1 MSFVTRAT
9 PAASK
14 APAVPYRYRPFR
26 YYAVVFVF
34 TWAFWIAAI
43 FASTSTSQATEGHG
57 GGAGPSFALMFLGL
71 CAPAVASVF
80 FVLASGSPEL
90 KRDLKRKIIG
100 FHRIEPVVVIEAV
113 ALFGAIIAA
122 SILASTLIGQPL
134 SQFSFTQEFSFSI
147 AGTSALLTILVA
159 SVIEEVGWRGYGEDA
174 IAQYHPWFRESLIFG
189 AVWACWHLPL
199 FFIPGTYHAGLLDLG
214 YGYALNFLVSVVP
227 LGFLTT
233 WVYAK
238 NNRSMLA
245 CIVFHLF
252 VNFFQEKVA
261 LTPETKCIETAVITA
276 AAVLVVLANRDL
288 FFETRHVGRLLAYR
302 ADEGETDAKSFL
314 ARDDAMRHHRDMSQ
328 PEEPHGETATP

>member
-1 MSFVTRAT
+1 MFAT
-9 PAASK
+9 STAAK
-14 APAVPYRYRPFR
+14 ASTTPYHYRPFR
-26 YYAVVFVF
+26 YYILVFAL

-43 FASTSTSQATEGHG
+43 FARASTSPAAEGSD
-57 GGAGPSFALMFLGL
+57 GASLSLTLMFLGL
-71 CAPAVASVF
+71 CVPAVTSIV
-80 FVLASGSPEL
+80 FVLISGSAEL
-90 KRDLKRKIIG
+90 KCDLKRKLIG
-100 FHRIEPVVVIEAV
+100 FHRIKPVVIVQAV
-113 ALFGAIIAA
+113 ALFGGIITV
-122 SILASTLIGQPL
+122 SILTSTLIGQPL
-134 SQFSFTQEFSFSI
+134 SQFSFTEGFSFSI

-189 AVWACWHLPL
+189 VVWACWHLPL
-199 FFIPGTYHAGLLDLG
+199 FFIPGTYHAGLLGLG

-233 WVYAK
+233 WVYTK

-252 VNFFQEKVA
+252 VNFFQEKIA
-261 LTPETKCIETAVITA
+261 LTPETKCVETMVIAA

-302 ADEGETDAKSFL
+302 ADEAKGASESFL
-314 ARDDAMRHHRDMSQ
+314 AREAPMRHHRDTPQ
-328 PEEPHGETATP
+328 PEESHGETATP

>member
-1 MSFVTRAT
+1 MCFVTTAS
-9 PAASK
+9 PAAPK
-14 APAVPYRYRPFR
+14 TPVVPYRYQPFR
-26 YYAVVFVF
+26 YYTIVFGL

-43 FASTSTSQATEGHG
+43 FASASTNVVAEGSED
-57 GGAGPSFALMFLGL
+57 GAGLSLTLMFLGL
-71 CAPAVASVF
+71 CVPAVTSIVF
-80 FVLASGSPEL
+80 VMASGSPEL
-90 KRDLKRKIIG
+90 KRDLKRKLIC
-100 FHRIEPVVVIEAV
+100 FHHIKPVVIAEAI
-113 ALFGAIIAA
+113 ALFGGIIAV

-134 SQFSFTQEFSFSI
+134 SQFSFTEGFSFSI

-189 AVWACWHLPL
+189 IVWACWHLPL

-214 YGYALNFLVSVVP
+214 YGYTLNFLVSVVP

-252 VNFFQEKVA
+252 VNFFQEKIA
-261 LTPETKCIETAVITA
+261 LTPETKCIETAVITV

-288 FFETRHVGRLLAYR
+288 FFETRHVGGLLAYR
-302 ADEGETDAKSFL
+302 ADEAKGESESFL
-314 ARDDAMRHHRDMSQ
+314 AREASMRHHKDTSQ
-328 PEEPHGETATP
+328 SEESHEETATP

>member
-1 MSFVTRAT
+1 MAMT

-14 APAVPYRYRPFR
+14 ASAMPYRYRPFR
-26 YYAVVFVF
+26 YYTLVFAL

-43 FASTSTSQATEGHG
+43 FASATAGAMAEGSD
-57 GGAGPSFALMFLGL
+57 GGAGLSLTLMFLGL
-71 CAPAVASVF
+71 CVPAVTSII

-100 FHRIEPVVVIEAV
+100 FHRIKPLVIIQAI
-113 ALFGAIIAA
+113 ALFGGIIVV
-122 SILASTLIGQPL
+122 SILLSTLIGQPL
-134 SQFSFTQEFSFSI
+134 SQFSFTEGFSFSI

-189 AVWACWHLPL
+189 IVWACWHLPL
-199 FFIPGTYHAGLLDLG
+199 FFIPGTYHAGLLNLG

-233 WVYAK
+233 WVYTK

-252 VNFFQEKVA
+252 VNFFQEKIA
-261 LTPETKCIETAVITA
+261 LTPETKCIETVVITV

-288 FFETRHVGRLLAYR
+288 FFETHHVGSLLTYR
-302 ADEGETDAKSFL
+302 TGEARAEAESFL
-314 ARDDAMRHHRDMSQ
+314 ARDEPMRHHRGMPQ
-328 PEEPHGETATP
+328 PEESHGETATP

>member
-1 MSFVTRAT
+1 MSFVTTAN
-9 PAASK
+9 
-14 APAVPYRYRPFR
+14 PAVSYRYQPLR
-26 YYAVVFVF
+26 YYAIVFGL

-43 FASTSTSQATEGHG
+43 FASASTSTVAEGPDN
-57 GGAGPSFALMFLGL
+57 GAGLSLTLMFLGL
-71 CAPAVASVF
+71 CVPAVTSIVF
-80 FVLASGSPEL
+80 VVASGSPEL
-90 KRDLKRKIIG
+90 KRDLKRKLIG
-100 FHRIEPVVVIEAV
+100 FHRIKPVVIVQAV
-113 ALFGAIIAA
+113 ALFGGVIAV
-122 SILASTLIGQPL
+122 SILASTLIEQPL
-134 SQFSFTQEFSFSI
+134 SQFAFTEGFSFSI

-189 AVWACWHLPL
+189 VVWACWHLPL

-214 YGYALNFLVSVVP
+214 YGYALNFLLSVVP

-252 VNFFQEKVA
+252 VNFFQEKIA
-261 LTPETKCIETAVITA
+261 LTPETKCVETVVITV

-302 ADEGETDAKSFL
+302 ADEAEAESFL
-314 ARDDAMRHHRDMSQ
+314 ARGTSMRHHRDMPL
-328 PEEPHGETATP
+328 PEESHGETATP